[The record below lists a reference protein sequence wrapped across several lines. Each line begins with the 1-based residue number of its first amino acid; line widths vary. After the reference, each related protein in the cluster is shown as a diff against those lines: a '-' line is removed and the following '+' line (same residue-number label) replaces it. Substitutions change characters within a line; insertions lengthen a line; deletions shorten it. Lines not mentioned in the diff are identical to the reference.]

1 MSTDIISEEKLEA
14 ALRYLA
20 MTDDAYAIAKA
31 NLERSEILR
40 KRVRAR
46 IFLGASGT
54 VAERQAIAE
63 GDSESAGSDDAY
75 IEALG
80 TAEMLKAKRQRAEI
94 VIDVWR
100 SLNASKRRS

>member
-1 MSTDIISEEKLEA
+1 MSHDIISDEKLES
-14 ALRYLA
+14 ALLYLSL
-20 MTDDAYAIAKA
+20 TDDKYAHAKA
-31 NLERSEILR
+31 GLERSEILR

-63 GDSESAGSDDAY
+63 GSAESAEAADAY
-75 IEALG
+75 LEALG
-80 TAEMLKAKRQRAEI
+80 AAESLKARRQRAEI

-100 SLNASKRRS
+100 SLNASKRKS

>member
-1 MSTDIISEEKLEA
+1 MSTDIISDEKLEA

-20 MTDDAYAIAKA
+20 ITDEAYAVAKA

-46 IFLGASGT
+46 VFLEASGT

-63 GDSESAGSDDAY
+63 GSAESAGADDAY

-80 TAEMLKAKRQRAEI
+80 SAEMLKAKRQRAEI

-100 SLNASKRRS
+100 SLNASKRKS